1 MRNIPVKYRIPDK
14 SKSLVARLRYI
25 LPYRVHKFAARR
37 PQMSE
42 A

>member
-1 MRNIPVKYRIPDK
+1 MRNIPVKDRIPDK

-25 LPYRVHKFAARR
+25 FPHRVHTFAAHR